1 MSKINLKDN
10 RPKDYSYIDMVKD
23 HLGGDL
29 GQIFNGEII
38 YPRQM
43 ELHLPGDGIN
53 PCNFNCF
60 YCQAQKLKKNLSRW
74 EKDALRLIE
83 RLGGKIPWI
92 ILSGQYTE
100 PLLNPYF
107 LDFVEGIKRSG
118 SIYGIHTNGSLL
130 ETVAEELCFHS
141 TSPRDFVS
149 CSLDAG
155 SADSHTKTKN
165 LKINMFDRIIDGLE
179 SLTRLRGNKYFPAI
193 RVTYLMN
200 KQNATPEEIK
210 NVVAI
215 MKKIKP
221 DTLRFSIPYAH
232 YGNSFAKV
240 DHYRKSV
247 ELRYEEEYFD
257 LVAPYLSKKPGKPF
271 IFWLSP
277 KHQDVRRLNFDQCIT
292 GYFSI
297 VFGADGRVYKCS
309 SATAPDFKACRLGKV
324 TDDVEKFRKMIA
336 KNQNPAW
343 LPGACYAQGA
353 RCNRIMIEI
362 NDAWRDH
369 A

>member
-10 RPKDYSYIDMVKD
+10 RPRDYSYIDMVKD

-29 GQIFNGEII
+29 GQIFNGKVI

-141 TSPRDFVS
+141 TSPQDFVS

-155 SADSHTKTKN
+155 SADSHMLTKN
-165 LKINMFDRIIDGLE
+165 LRINMFERIIDGLE
-179 SLTRLRGNKYFPAI
+179 SLARLRGKNTFPSI

-200 KQNATPEEIK
+200 KENATPEEIK

-247 ELRYEEEYFD
+247 ELRY
-257 LVAPYLSKKPGKPF
+257 
-271 IFWLSP
+271 
-277 KHQDVRRLNFDQCIT
+277 
-292 GYFSI
+292 